1 MVNAN
6 FDQADDNAREVI
18 HRTKRVTRRRFNLEE
33 KVRIVI
39 EGIRG
44 EITVT
49 ALCTPEGIAS
59 NRAFLMNQICC
70 SSALPMLRGTDSPA
84 MGVGISDL

>member
-1 MVNAN
+1 MVNVN

-59 NRAFLMNQICC
+59 NRAFFNEPNLLLFCASNA
-70 SSALPMLRGTDSPA
+70 SWHR
-84 MGVGISDL
+84 